1 MMIGLFNTL
10 RVTNGGSTTY
20 SLRHTTLA
28 PTVTTTTINNND
40 RATVSVN
47 TQTNRG
53 ALLVNTSSSDLS
65 RVKEELHESNL
76 ENIRLRAQL
85 EELQNDQTSTA
96 AEQLVELQREN
107 TELKR
112 EVAELKGQVS
122 VLEMVNEAKANME
135 EADSDRDQERREQE
149 LQNQI
154 TRLEG
159 DLNDLQEQN
168 NALRFENHRIQELE
182 EALGDAQG
190 EVTGLE
196 ADVKGLTMQLN
207 LSKAN
212 VTKQQAANKIIAT
225 KLVEMRDEIEYL
237 KSGAGETVQIVQRQ
251 KSSDIDVEAEN
262 ESLRNEIMQKVAQL
276 DNLQNNLKNAGLQV
290 NQLNIQI
297 TEANNKLNR
306 ANERE
311 SGLKSDVAVLT
322 TERDD
327 LVQQLERKRNQIEQ
341 LSLRMIKR
349 DSSGNNNTEDE
360 VSRVKQRYQIIVENV
375 QSQAQ
380 ECQQRLDQLEGNTR
394 RRVVISRTTNN
405 DSGEDSGED
414 SYEDS
419 EETASNDRASRVAE
433 ILKKSKANL
442 ARKRARNNANT
453 KSDSDNNGN
462 GATGNRNNRRTQT
475 STTRRTTTRLQV
487 GQNLH

>member
-28 PTVTTTTINNND
+28 PTVTTTTTNNND
-40 RATVSVN
+40 RASVSVN

-53 ALLVNTSSSDLS
+53 SLLVNNSSSELS

-85 EELQNDQTSTA
+85 DELQNDQTSTA
-96 AEQLVELQREN
+96 SEQLAELQREN

-122 VLEMVNEAKANME
+122 VLEMVNEAKANMA

-159 DLNDLQEQN
+159 DLNDLQEEN
-168 NALRFENHRIQELE
+168 NALRFDNHRIQELE

-290 NQLNIQI
+290 NQLNIQLA
-297 TEANNKLNR
+297 EANNKLNR

-341 LSLRMIKR
+341 LSLRVIKR
-349 DSSGNNNTEDE
+349 ESSGNNNAEDE
-360 VSRVKQRYQIIVENV
+360 VSRVKQRYQIIIENV

-380 ECQQRLDQLEGNTR
+380 ECQQKLDQLEGNTR
-394 RRVVISRTTNN
+394 RRVVISRISNN
-405 DSGEDSGED
+405 NSGED

-453 KSDSDNNGN
+453 KSDSDNNTNNNGN
-462 GATGNRNNRRTQT
+462 GATRNRNNRRTQI
-475 STTRRTTTRLQV
+475 STTRRTSTRFQV
-487 GQNLH
+487 GMNLD